1 MTSTIKTYPVPEPE
15 FMNWRSKAGRMEMI
29 FLCSL
34 LIAASAL
41 MFFNLGNRYMWQDE
55 AQTPLIAQTV
65 VDRGLPY
72 GTDGR
77 NFFSQ
82 DSGMEYGK
90 NHIWKWHP
98 WLTFYIAAPLIKIFG
113 ANNTTARLP
122 FAILG
127 LMTVMLS
134 YFFVRELFGSKR
146 KAMLASSMLALYV
159 PFLILAKQSRYYSPE
174 MFFCMLSLYSYV
186 LYTRGGKWQMVGL
199 LLSLTALFHTLY
211 IYFFIVSFAVII
223 HAALFERKYLAST
236 AGICAYA
243 FVINLPAFFWLYN
256 INFVGAHP
264 NAMKLWQIAE
274 SFRAYFTQIL
284 KGLFSPFLLLLIPV
298 YITAKY
304 ALKRELGTEG
314 NEYISAV
321 SLLLIF
327 AAMAVIIMAVLAP
340 TPFYR
345 NLSGIVPVFAIL
357 TALMIAPAFHIKTVA
372 GIAAVL
378 AVLVFIRLP
387 DYLYEITHDYKGPV
401 KCMVDFFAKNGK
413 SGGTIAITYG
423 DMPLKFYTK
432 MKVVGALE
440 GSGYDMAK
448 HADWIII
455 RRHVMEDRDAKM
467 ADYIRKNLKASDY
480 IMITLD
486 CPDMYDENNDSP
498 LAHNFTP
505 DEKEGKLVIYKRKT
519 VAEKH

>member
-1 MTSTIKTYPVPEPE
+1 MTSTVKTYPVFGPE
-15 FMNWRSKAGRMEMI
+15 FMNWRSKTGRKEMI
-29 FLCSL
+29 FLGLL
-34 LIAASAL
+34 LIITSMI
-41 MFFNLGNRYMWQDE
+41 MFFNLGNRYMWQNE
-55 AQTPLIAQTV
+55 ARTPLIAQTV
-65 VDRGLPY
+65 VERGMPY

-90 NHIWKWHP
+90 NHIWKWQP

-122 FAILG
+122 FALLG
-127 LMTVMLS
+127 LMTVMMS
-134 YFFVRELFGSKR
+134 YFFVRDLFGSKQ
-146 KAMLASSMLALYV
+146 KGMLASSMLALYV
-159 PFLILAKQSRYYSPE
+159 PFLILAKQSQYYSPE

-186 LYTRGGKWQMVGL
+186 LYTRGGKWQMVVL

-264 NAMKLWQIAE
+264 DSMKFWQIAG
-274 SFRAYFTQIL
+274 SFRAYFTQIS

-298 YITAKY
+298 YIAAKY

-314 NEYISAV
+314 KEYIPAV

-327 AAMAVIIMAVLAP
+327 AVMAVILMAVIAP
-340 TPFYR
+340 ISFSM
-345 NLSGIVPVFAIL
+345 NLSGILPVFAIL
-357 TALMIAPAFHIKTVA
+357 TAMIIAPAFHIKFIA

-378 AVLVFIRLP
+378 AVLVFLRLP
-387 DYLYEITHDYKGPV
+387 DYLLEITHDYKGPV
-401 KCMVDFFAKNGK
+401 KCMADFFEKNGK
-413 SGGTIAITYG
+413 PNETIAITCG
-423 DMPLKFYTK
+423 DMPLKFYTR
-432 MKVVGALE
+432 MKVVGAFE
-440 GSGYDMAK
+440 GTSFELAK
-448 HADWIII
+448 LADWIII
-455 RRHVMEDRDAKM
+455 RRHMLDDRDAMM
-467 ADYIRKNLKASDY
+467 ADYIRKNMKLSDY
-480 IMITLD
+480 TMITLD
-486 CPDMYDENNDSP
+486 CPDMLDENNDSL
-498 LAHNFTP
+498 LAHSFTP

-519 VAEKH
+519 AGGLH